1 MTWLNIIIAI
11 MVIILIIHYFVL
23 IPVARKKSN
32 ERKKK
37 EMDDFFS
44 SLQTGEKVVLL
55 SGVVGIIES
64 ITNDY
69 VNLKITDNT
78 VIKVNKHGIAS
89 KIKNEYE

>member
-1 MTWLNIIIAI
+1 MTWLNIIITI
-11 MVIILIIHYFVL
+11 MVIILIILYFVV
-23 IPVARKKSN
+23 IPIARKKSN

-37 EMDDFFS
+37 EMDKFFS
-44 SLQTGEKVVLL
+44 SLQKGEKVVLL

-64 ITNDY
+64 ITEYY
-69 VNLKITDNT
+69 VNLKVAENT